1 MTYSNTLKPYFH
13 TIRHRNVKNRK
24 TIITRCQSGPN
35 YAYSDQTFEDVNT
48 MLVKYFTFRSV
59 QYTIGQVYET
69 DPSLMKLEF
78 NWLIDFANENKPS
91 SGDPFIEALYDAG
104 KPELANRIM
113 TNRDGLM
120 RQWIHEITSTG
131 GLDAGIAMTKHN
143 MDLSIKQ
150 LDKSLNL
157 AIEPSKSLDEV

>member
-1 MTYSNTLKPYFH
+1 MVYRSLNSFTGSVLIN
-13 TIRHRNVKNRK
+13 NVGRRK
-24 TIITRCQSGPN
+24 RIITRSESQPN
-35 YAYSDQTFEDVNT
+35 YAYSDQTFDDVNT
-48 MLVKYFTFRSV
+48 MLVKYFTFRSL
-59 QYTIGQVYET
+59 QYTINQVYET
-69 DPSLMKLEF
+69 DPSLMKQEF
-78 NWLIDFANENKPS
+78 NWLIDFSNKNKPS
-91 SGDPFIEALYDAG
+91 SGDPFIEALYEAG

-113 TNRDGLM
+113 SNRDGLM

-157 AIEPSKSLDEV
+157 SIDPSKSVDEV

>member
-1 MTYSNTLKPYFH
+1 MVCCSLNSFTGSLSITK
-13 TIRHRNVKNRK
+13 VGKRK
-24 TIITRCQSGPN
+24 GIITRSESQSN
-35 YAYSDQTFEDVNT
+35 YAYSDQTFDDVNT

-91 SGDPFIEALYDAG
+91 SGDPFVEALYDAG

-113 TNRDGLM
+113 SNRDGLM
-120 RQWIHEITSTG
+120 RQWIYEITSTG

-157 AIEPSKSLDEV
+157 TAEPSKSLDEV

>member
-1 MTYSNTLKPYFH
+1 MVYRSLNSFTGSVLIN
-13 TIRHRNVKNRK
+13 NVGRRK
-24 TIITRCQSGPN
+24 RIITRSEAQPN
-35 YAYSDQTFEDVNT
+35 YAYSDQSFDDVNT
-48 MLVKYFTFRSV
+48 MLVKYFTFRSL
-59 QYTIGQVYET
+59 QYTINQVYET
-69 DPSLMKLEF
+69 DPSLMKQEF
-78 NWLIDFANENKPS
+78 NWLVDFSNQNKPS
-91 SGDPFIEALYDAG
+91 SGDPFIEALYEAG

-157 AIEPSKSLDEV
+157 SIDPSKSVDEV

>member
-1 MTYSNTLKPYFH
+1 MVYRSLNTFTGTLS
-13 TIRHRNVKNRK
+13 INRVGK
-24 TIITRCQSGPN
+24 RKGIITRSESQPN
-35 YAYSDQTFEDVNT
+35 YAYSDQSFDDVNT
-48 MLVKYFTFRSV
+48 MLVKYFTFRSL
-59 QYTIGQVYET
+59 QYTISQVYET
-69 DPSLMKLEF
+69 DTSLMKLEF
-78 NWLIDFANENKPS
+78 NWLVDFANENKPS
-91 SGDPFIEALYDAG
+91 SGDPFIEALYDEG

-113 TNRDGLM
+113 ANRDGLM

-143 MDLSIKQ
+143 MNLSIKQ

>member
-1 MTYSNTLKPYFH
+1 MVYRSLNSFTGSVLIN
-13 TIRHRNVKNRK
+13 NVGRRK
-24 TIITRCQSGPN
+24 RIITRSESQPN
-35 YAYSDQTFEDVNT
+35 YAYSDQSFDDVNT
-48 MLVKYFTFRSV
+48 MLVKYFTFRSL
-59 QYTIGQVYET
+59 QYTISQVYET

-78 NWLIDFANENKPS
+78 NWLVDSANENKPS
-91 SGDPFIEALYDAG
+91 SGDPFIEALYEAG

-157 AIEPSKSLDEV
+157 SIDPSKSVDEV

>member
-1 MTYSNTLKPYFH
+1 MMVYRSLNSFKGSLSINCVGK
-13 TIRHRNVKNRK
+13 RK
-24 TIITRCQSGPN
+24 RIITRSDSQPN
-35 YAYSDQTFEDVNT
+35 YAYSDQTFDDVNT

-59 QYTIGQVYET
+59 QYTINQVYET
-69 DPSLMKLEF
+69 DPSLMKQEF
-78 NWLIDFANENKPS
+78 NWLIDFSNENKPS
-91 SGDPFIEALYDAG
+91 SGDPFIEALYEAG

-113 TNRDGLM
+113 SNRDGLM

-157 AIEPSKSLDEV
+157 SIDSSKSVDEV

>member
-1 MTYSNTLKPYFH
+1 MVYRSL
-13 TIRHRNVKNRK
+13 NRFTGSLSINRVDK
-24 TIITRCQSGPN
+24 RKRIITRSESQSN
-35 YAYSDQTFEDVNT
+35 YAYSDQTFDDVNT

-59 QYTIGQVYET
+59 QYTINQVYET

-91 SGDPFIEALYDAG
+91 SGDPFIEALYDEG

-113 TNRDGLM
+113 ANRDGLM

-131 GLDAGIAMTKHN
+131 GLDAGVAMTKHN

-157 AIEPSKSLDEV
+157 SIEPSKSVDEV